1 MADAGSFLL
10 TSPGARRRGVY
21 FAYQGLL
28 TAVLLLLFV
37 FFHPDGQAAWSPRF
51 AALAFLLT
59 GSLGLIRAVPERVL
73 GRWWFQSAL
82 FLGDALLA
90 FLTLYW
96 TQDNPHFFLLYL
108 LVLFG
113 TALSRNMLQ
122 SLAMAAVT
130 SLLYAASTW
139 LPSPEALATPEFWLR
154 MHFLWIMA
162 ILLALLSRD
171 NQRALSEQQDLYQE
185 SLIQMTSLAA
195 LGQLAGEVAHRI
207 KGPLTTIQVNAE
219 LLSHRRQGASSRVR
233 KELKQILEEVE
244 HCKEILK
251 RLLDLGRIEEM
262 AQEPFDLLKPLGRA
276 LQSVRAQARLRGV
289 RVDVR
294 LPEKP
299 LKARGDESLLQ
310 EVFFA
315 VLQNA
320 LDACSEEGRI
330 EVEGATLEKPAWPWS
345 RPERRRRLHR
355 FVIRDDGVGIPSES
369 LGRIFRPF
377 FTTKRQEGSGLGL
390 SASLRI
396 LQKHGGTIEL
406 RSDGPGKGAEAV
418 IEIPA
423 A

>member
-1 MADAGSFLL
+1 MAKKP
-10 TSPGARRRGVY
+10 SPPPPAEQRRGVY

-28 TAVLLLLFV
+28 TAVLLLLFL
-37 FFHPDGQAAWSPRF
+37 FFHPDGQAGWSPRF
-51 AALAFLLT
+51 AVLAFLLT
-59 GSLGLIRAVPERVL
+59 GSLALIQTVHERVL

-82 FLGDALLA
+82 FIGDGFLA

-108 LVLFG
+108 LVLLG

-139 LPSPEALATPEFWLR
+139 IPSPAALATPEFWLR

-171 NQRALSEQQDLYQE
+171 NQRALRAQQDLYQE

-219 LLSHRRQGASSRVR
+219 LLSHGRRSASSRVR
-233 KELKQILEEVE
+233 RELKQILEEVE
-244 HCKEILK
+244 HCKDILK

-276 LQSVRAQARLRGV
+276 LQSARAQARLKGV
-289 RVDVR
+289 RIDAR

-299 LKARGDESLLQ
+299 LRTRGDESLLQ
-310 EVFFA
+310 EAFFA

-320 LDACSEEGRI
+320 LDACPEEGSRV
-330 EVEGATLEKPAWPWS
+330 EVEGVTVQRPAWPWS
-345 RPERRRRLHR
+345 RPGRRALLHR
-355 FVIRDDGVGIPSES
+355 IVIRDNGVGMPPED
-369 LGRIFRPF
+369 LGRVFRPF
-377 FTTKRQEGSGLGL
+377 FTTKRKEGSGLGL

-396 LQKHGGTIEL
+396 LQKHGGTVEL